1 MDADRS
7 LDVILR
13 GCERLRQHSEARWLR
28 PPLAPLGTRLMG
40 ALTATGG
47 SSLEARVAEAAG
59 LLMNVD
65 AQSRGVAPF
74 GPTVSVFGL
83 ADVVAALA
91 KSVAAAGT
99 DEGRQALAEVANA
112 AADW

>member
-1 MDADRS
+1 MDVDPS

-28 PPLAPLGTRLMG
+28 PPMAPLGSRSLG
-40 ALTATGG
+40 ALSAMGG
-47 SSLEARVAEAAG
+47 SSLKECVVEAAN
-59 LLMNVD
+59 LLMQGD
-65 AQSRGVAPF
+65 AESRGVAAF
-74 GPTVSVFGL
+74 QPTVSVFGL

-91 KSVAAAGT
+91 KSVAAMGT
-99 DEGRQALAEVANA
+99 DEGREALAAAATA